1 MDNQIRFV
9 SLGEIQDAIQSG
21 DWSKILGQTQGGEC
35 ACGCGGNCGCHNEKQ
50 ATVEPKVN
58 DTKVNTAKTKGQAVG
73 SIYSLESLQDA
84 LSQEQKDLDDATY
97 AFTRL
102 TNEKKERIAQLT
114 KQIEIEKNKTRFVR
128 KGSDMAVTMTKEN
141 AEKLMQELSNILNG
155 SKAANV
161 TFNIGNLG

>member
-1 MDNQIRFV
+1 MDNKIRFV

-21 DWSKILGQTQGGEC
+21 DWSKIIGQPQGGEG
-35 ACGCGGNCGCHNEKQ
+35 ACGCGGNCGCHAEKQ

-58 DTKVNTAKTKGQAVG
+58 DTKVNQAKGQAVG
-73 SIYSLESLQDA
+73 SIFSLESLQQA
-84 LSQEQKDLDDATY
+84 LAQEQKDLDDATY

-102 TNEKKERIAQLT
+102 TNEKKARIAQLT
-114 KQIEIEKNKTRFVR
+114 KQIEVEKNKTRFVR

-141 AEKLMQELSNILNG
+141 AEKLMQDLANILNG
-155 SKAANV
+155 TKAANV

>member
-1 MDNQIRFV
+1 MDNKIRFV
-9 SLGEIQDAIQSG
+9 SLGEIQEAIKSG
-21 DWSKILGQTQGGEC
+21 DWSKIIGQPQGGEC

-58 DTKVNTAKTKGQAVG
+58 DTKVNPAKGQAVG
-73 SIYSLESLQDA
+73 SIFSLESLQQA
-84 LSQEQKDLDDATY
+84 LAQEQEDLDNATV

-102 TNEKKERIAQLT
+102 TNEKNARIAQLT
-114 KQIEIEKNKTRFVR
+114 KQIEIEKSKTRFVR

-141 AEKLMQELSNILNG
+141 AEKLMQELSNLLNG
-155 SKAANV
+155 SQAANV

>member
-1 MDNQIRFV
+1 MDNKIRFV

-21 DWSKILGQTQGGEC
+21 DWSKILGQTQVGEC

-58 DTKVNTAKTKGQAVG
+58 DTKVNQTKGQAVG
-73 SIYSLESLQDA
+73 SIFSLESLKQA
-84 LSQEQKDLDDATY
+84 LAQEQQELDDATY

-102 TNEKKERIAQLT
+102 TNEKKAKIAQLT
-114 KQIEIEKNKTRFVR
+114 KQIEVEKNKTRFVR
-128 KGSDMAVTMTKEN
+128 KGSDMAITMTKEN

-155 SKAANV
+155 SQAANV

>member
-1 MDNQIRFV
+1 MDNKIRFV
-9 SLGEIQDAIQSG
+9 SLGEIQDALQSG
-21 DWSKILGQTQGGEC
+21 DWSKILGQPQGGEC
-35 ACGCGGNCGCHNEKQ
+35 ACGGNCGCHNEKQ

-58 DTKVNTAKTKGQAVG
+58 DTKVNQTKGQAVG
-73 SIYSLESLQDA
+73 SIFSLESLKQA
-84 LSQEQKDLDDATY
+84 LAQEQQELDDATY

-102 TNEKKERIAQLT
+102 TNEKKAKIAQLT

-128 KGSDMAVTMTKEN
+128 KGSDMAITMTKEN

-155 SKAANV
+155 SQAANV

>member
-1 MDNQIRFV
+1 MDNKIRFV

-58 DTKVNTAKTKGQAVG
+58 DTKVNQTKGQAVG
-73 SIYSLESLQDA
+73 SIFSLESLKQA
-84 LSQEQKDLDDATY
+84 LAQEQQELDDATY

-102 TNEKKERIAQLT
+102 TNEKKAKIAQLT
-114 KQIEIEKNKTRFVR
+114 KQIEVEKNKTRFVR
-128 KGSDMAVTMTKEN
+128 KGSDMAITMTKEN

-155 SKAANV
+155 SQAANV

>member
-1 MDNQIRFV
+1 MDNKIRFV
-9 SLGEIQDAIQSG
+9 SLGEIQDALQSG
-21 DWSKILGQTQGGEC
+21 DWSKILGQPQGGEC

-58 DTKVNTAKTKGQAVG
+58 DTKVNPAKGQAVG
-73 SIYSLESLQDA
+73 SIFSLESLQQA
-84 LSQEQKDLDDATY
+84 LAQEQKDLDDATY

-102 TNEKKERIAQLT
+102 TNEKKARIAQLT
-114 KQIEIEKNKTRFVR
+114 KQIEVEKNKTRFVR
-128 KGSDMAVTMTKEN
+128 KGSDMAITMTKEN

-155 SKAANV
+155 SQAANV

>member
-1 MDNQIRFV
+1 MDNKIRFV

-21 DWSKILGQTQGGEC
+21 DWSKILGQEQTGGC

-58 DTKVNTAKTKGQAVG
+58 DTKVNPAKGQAVG
-73 SIYSLESLQDA
+73 SIFSLESLQQA
-84 LSQEQKDLDDATY
+84 LAQEKKDLDDATI

-102 TNEKKERIAQLT
+102 SNEKNARIEQLN

-128 KGSDMAVTMTKEN
+128 RGSDMAVTMTKEN
-141 AEKLMQELSNILNG
+141 AEKLMQELSNLLNG
-155 SKAANV
+155 SQAANV